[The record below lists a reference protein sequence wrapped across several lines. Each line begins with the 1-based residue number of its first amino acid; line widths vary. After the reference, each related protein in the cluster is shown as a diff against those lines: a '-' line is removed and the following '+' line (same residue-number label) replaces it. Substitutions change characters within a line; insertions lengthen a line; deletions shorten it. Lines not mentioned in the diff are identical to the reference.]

1 MSGVAPKPR
10 GGWRRSRRRPS
21 RFSPAF
27 RVGFPAGLR
36 CPLQV
41 AGVGRGSV
49 ASSCCHRLDIGGHC
63 GSRTSPSSCSH
74 LHDNLPAVY
83 SVPTLVLFS
92 APFPERA
99 QQNSYLRA
107 KRNAERGAIN
117 TFIRED
123 FTSFP
128 TEIFLTRFCR
138 FKSFFHRAGAIW
150 GRIIPALPGRC
161 VFEALGRFFA
171 AVF

>member
-1 MSGVAPKPR
+1 MSGAAPEPR

-27 RVGFPAGLR
+27 RVGFPAGIR

-49 ASSCCHRLDIGGHC
+49 ASSCCHRLDIGVHC
-63 GSRTSPSSCSH
+63 GSAHPEFMFSFTGAFTRR
-74 LHDNLPAVY
+74 
-83 SVPTLVLFS
+83 LFRS
-92 APFPERA
+92 YARPFLSTVPERA
-99 QQNSYLRA
+99 EQNSYMRA

-117 TFIRED
+117 TFIHED

-128 TEIFLTRFCR
+128 TEIFLTRFCLS
-138 FKSFFHRAGAIW
+138 KSFFH
-150 GRIIPALPGRC
+150 PCRC
-161 VFEALGRFFA
+161 NLGQNHPSSARMA
-171 AVF
+171 HN